1 MIKDMN
7 EQYETEIEKFRNQ
20 VTELKKELEKKK
32 ILMTK
37 LEEAEE

>member
-1 MIKDMN
+1 MN